1 VLVVRHYMLYNL
13 EVTKVILV
21 GDYKL
26 ILGDKGIQGKIS
38 ILGVIDLY

>member
-1 VLVVRHYMLYNL
+1 VLVVRHYMLYGL

-26 ILGDKGIQGKIS
+26 ILGDKGIRGKIS
-38 ILGVIDLY
+38 ILGVIDL